1 MTPLDWS
8 IVALYVAAALGIGLI
23 FARKAAAGTD
33 EFFVAGRSLPWYVAG
48 TSMVATT
55 FSSDTPLFVAGVVRE
70 QGVYANW
77 IWWSAGIGTL
87 VSVFF
92 FANLWRRTRVL
103 TEIEFISLRYDPGAP
118 TDVLRVFKALFDGV
132 FVNCIVMASVTLA
145 MSKIIV
151 VILGLSPEPLFD
163 LPLIG
168 GVTPAGVILVGLGL
182 AAVLYTSLSGIY
194 GVVYT
199 DLIQFLLAMIG
210 AIALSAIVYVDLSRG
225 GGGAMAALREAP
237 GFTPDTLKLL
247 PEFGR
252 NLETATFFILISVGW
267 WYLAPGTGYI
277 LQRVLATRV
286 ERDAMLSLYWFGFCH
301 YVLRSWPWIVVGLA
315 SLVYFP
321 ALVDGEQAYPEMIQR
336 FLPAGLKGIMVASL
350 LAAFMSTLD
359 THMNWGSS
367 YLVNDVYRPFLA
379 PGRSPQHYVRAAR
392 TGMFLLIVLA
402 LAIST
407 RLTDILSAYQY
418 LGVLLTGTAFV
429 MIARWY
435 WWRIN
440 VWSEISCLL
449 TAAVAGNT
457 LLFLLPDR
465 PGEEWFAV
473 RMLITLGLTVLVC
486 TTVTMLT
493 SGKGPTPR
501 AIAFYER
508 LRIHGRGWGRVR
520 ELTNVAPVAANP
532 RENAIACLAS
542 IGVLYCLLLGTGYL
556 LFSDW
561 LRFGACLLLGLP
573 CGYLAHTKLRDV
585 MARLRTPVS
594 K

>member
-1 MTPLDWS
+1 MTLIDWG
-8 IVALYVAAALGIGLI
+8 IVAVYVAAALGIGLF
-23 FARKAAAGTD
+23 FAKRAAAGTA

-77 IWWSAGIGTL
+77 IWWSAGVGTL

-92 FANLWRRTRVL
+92 FANLWRRTRAV
-103 TEIEFISLRYDPGAP
+103 TEIEFISRRYDPGAP
-118 TDVLRVFKALFDGV
+118 ADALRVFRALFDGV
-132 FVNCIVMASVTLA
+132 FINCIIMASVTLA

-151 VILGLSPEPLFD
+151 VILDLSPEPLF
-163 LPLIG
+163 G
-168 GVTPAGVILVGLGL
+168 SVTPAGLILVALGL
-182 AAVLYTSLSGIY
+182 AAMLYTSLSGIY

-199 DLIQFLLAMIG
+199 DLIQFALAMIG
-210 AIALSAIVYVDLSRG
+210 AIALAVIVYIDLSRS

-237 GFTPDTLKLL
+237 GFTPDTLNLL
-247 PEFGR
+247 PEFGWD
-252 NLETATFFILISVGW
+252 LETATFFILISVGW
-267 WYLAPGTGYI
+267 WYVAPGAGYF

-301 YVLRSWPWIVVGLA
+301 YVLRSWPWIIVGLA

-321 ALVDGEQAYPEMIQR
+321 ALVDGEQAYPAMIHR
-336 FLPAGLKGIMVASL
+336 FLPVGLKGIMVASL

-367 YLVNDVYRPFLA
+367 YLVNDVYQPFLA
-379 PGRSPQHYVRAAR
+379 PDRSPQHYVRAAR
-392 TGMFLLIVLA
+392 AGMLLLIVLA

-407 RLTDILSAYQY
+407 RLTDILTAYQY

-440 VWSEISCLL
+440 VWSEISSFL
-449 TAAVAGNT
+449 TAAAVGNAS
-457 LLFLLPDR
+457 LFLLPDR

-473 RMLITLGLTVLVC
+473 RMLITLGLTMLVC
-486 TTVTMLT
+486 ITVTLLT
-493 SGKGPTPR
+493 SGKGPTPQ

-508 LRIHGRGWGRVR
+508 LRIHGRGWQRVR
-520 ELTNVAPVAANP
+520 ELTDVAPVSANP

-542 IGVLYCLLLGTGYL
+542 IVLLYSLLLGMGYL
-556 LFSDW
+556 LFGDW
-561 LRFGACLLLGLP
+561 LRFGACLFLALP
-573 CGYLAHTKLRDV
+573 SGYLAHKKIRDV
-585 MARLRTPVS
+585 MAQLRTTVPE
-594 K
+594 